1 MKADTRTSLREDP
14 DAIAAKWVGRLDA
27 GLTPEEQV
35 ELRQW
40 RTDDVRNEAAF
51 ARFQATWSALG
62 RARRT
67 GAAAVLTKQLTA
79 LAHRQRRRRFAAA
92 GAGLALLLAVGLSR
106 WAHAPSLAV
115 ASSASQVVL
124 LGPER
129 RELPDGSKIEYPAG
143 SVFSVDYSGPVR
155 RVILSQGEALFQVAK
170 NPDRAFVV
178 EVAGVEVRAVGT
190 AFSVQLGHE
199 AVDVLV
205 TEGTVRVEP
214 SRVATGTIAAAANP
228 PPEPEAAVLTVG
240 QKTVV
245 PLSASSAPA
254 AVTVASPDE
263 VSARLAWR
271 NPRVEFSGA
280 RFSEVVAVM
289 NKYNRVQFVIGDST
303 LADVPMSGLFRA
315 DDPETFLRM
324 LESGF
329 GVKAEHRSSEQIVLR
344 KAP

>member
-1 MKADTRTSLREDP
+1 MRADTRNSPPEDP

-27 GLTPEEQV
+27 GLTPQEQV
-35 ELRQW
+35 ELQRW
-40 RTDDVRNEAAF
+40 RTADLRNEEAF
-51 ARFQATWSALG
+51 ARFQATWLALG

-67 GAAAVLTKQLTA
+67 GAAPALNLELTA
-79 LAHRQRRRRFAAA
+79 LARRQRRRRFAAA
-92 GAGLALLLAVGLSR
+92 GAGLALLIAVGVSWR
-106 WAHAPSLAV
+106 AHAPSSAV
-115 ASSASQVVL
+115 ASSTPQVVL

-129 RELPDGSKIEYPAG
+129 RELPDGSTIEYPAG
-143 SVFSVDYSGPVR
+143 AVFSVDYSGPLR

-170 NPDRAFVV
+170 NPDRGFVV
-178 EVAGVEVRAVGT
+178 AAAGVEVRALGT
-190 AFSVQLGHE
+190 AFSVQLGQE

-214 SRVATGTIAAAANP
+214 SRPAAGAAASAATP

-245 PLSASSAPA
+245 PLSASSSPA
-254 AVTVASPDE
+254 AVTAAAPDE

-280 RFSEVVAVM
+280 RFSDVVAVM

-315 DDPETFLRM
+315 DDPETFVQM

-329 GVKAEHRSSEQIVLR
+329 GVKAEHRSSGQIVLR
-344 KAP
+344 KTP